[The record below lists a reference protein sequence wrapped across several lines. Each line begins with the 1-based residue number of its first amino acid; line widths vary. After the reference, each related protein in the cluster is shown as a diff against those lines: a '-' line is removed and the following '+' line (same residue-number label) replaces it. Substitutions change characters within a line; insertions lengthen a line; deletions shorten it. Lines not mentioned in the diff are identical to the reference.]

1 MNYAKSNS
9 ENLKNK
15 WFTQSRLQRYKGNK
29 NKINFLSF
37 LIFVVVD
44 LWNFKLWMNDQILKV

>member
-15 WFTQSRLQRYKGNK
+15 WYTQSRLQRYKGIN

-37 LIFVVVD
+37 LIFDVVD
-44 LWNFKLWMNDQILKV
+44 LLNFKL